1 MTAVA
6 RGDDPRY
13 FGPGGRVRSARLFP
27 LPASSAPGLGVLD
40 RGRQDMDALYDALA
54 ELLGRQ
60 DALDPDSETGR
71 RIAEINQHL
80 ERLEGQ
86 EADRLRAAFEGTL
99 SMPIDTGAALDQEI
113 ADVLARH
120 RDRTPDEPAAGEP

>member
-1 MTAVA
+1 MNE
-6 RGDDPRY
+6 
-13 FGPGGRVRSARLFP
+13 
-27 LPASSAPGLGVLD
+27 
-40 RGRQDMDALYDALA
+40 LYDALA

-60 DALDPDSETGR
+60 DALDPDSETAR
-71 RIAEINQHL
+71 RIAEIEKQL
-80 ERLEGQ
+80 EQLEGQ

-99 SMPIDTGAALDQEI
+99 RMPLDAGAVLDQEI